1 MNFDPL
7 QETQEEYLRRV
18 SLKDKINNEEWK
30 KHGQE
35 KEEAIPAANVRKRCW
50 TGLRK
55 FRQTSD

>member
-7 QETQEEYLRRV
+7 QETQEEYLSRV

-35 KEEAIPAANVRKRCW
+35 KEEANPAENVRKRCW

>member
-1 MNFDPL
+1 MNFDPK

-18 SLKDKINNEEWK
+18 SLKDKINKDWK
-30 KHGQE
+30 KHDQE
-35 KEEAIPAANVRKRCW
+35 KEETNPAENVRKRCW